1 MPGQGADL
9 FQHGTLLADDDTLV
23 AGLFAVDGGIHIHH
37 AGIPLGEFGD
47 LHSGAVR
54 DLFIQAEKQLLPDDL
69 PHHLPLRLVAGLAVR
84 EQLGPLLGVLAQLV
98 HQIVQPAAGMGG
110 DGDDGVKA
118 APDLVIGG
126 DHRQQRG
133 GLHGVDL
140 VDAEDTGNFFLLNAL
155 DQSLLRAAHMGDG
168 LHQQQRAVHVGEA
181 GGDDLDHIVPQS
193 RLGLVEAGSVQQDI
207 LGVLPV
213 HHTVDPVPGGLGL
226 VGDDGDLLPHQRIGE
241 AGLAHIGPAADGDH
255 SNVFDVRH
263 R

>member
-9 FQHGTLLADDDTLV
+9 FQHGTLLADDDALV
-23 AGLFAVDGGIHIHH
+23 AGLFAVNGGVHIHH

-47 LHSGAVR
+47 LHGGAVR
-54 DLFIQAEKQLLPDDL
+54 DLLIQAEKQLLPDDL
-69 PHHLPLRLVAGLAVR
+69 AHHLPLRLVAGLTVR
-84 EQLGPLLGVLAQLV
+84 EQLGALLGVLAQLV

-140 VDAEDTGNFFLLNAL
+140 VDAEDAGNFFLLDAL
-155 DQSLLRAAHMGDG
+155 DQGLLRAAHMGNG
-168 LHQQQRAVHVGEA
+168 LHQQKGTVHIGET

-193 RLGLVEAGSVQQDI
+193 GLGLVEAGGIQQDI

-213 HHTVDPVPGGLGL
+213 HHTVNPVPGGLCL
-226 VGDDGDLLPHQRIGE
+226 VGDDGDLLPHQCIGE
-241 AGLAHIGPAADGDH
+241 AGFAHIGPAADGDH
-255 SNVFDVRH
+255 SNVFNVRH